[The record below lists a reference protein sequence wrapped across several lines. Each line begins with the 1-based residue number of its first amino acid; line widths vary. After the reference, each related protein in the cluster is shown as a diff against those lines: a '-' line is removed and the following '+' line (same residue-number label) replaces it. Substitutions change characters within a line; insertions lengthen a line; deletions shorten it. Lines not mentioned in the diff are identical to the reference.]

1 MKHIV
6 SSLLF
11 LLCAVTPLIA
21 GEVDVTDVKVYQ
33 EGENSNSTLISCRY
47 GHAEKGLK
55 YVSAV

>member
-33 EGENSNSTLISCRY
+33 EGENNNSTLSCRY

-55 YVSAV
+55 YVSPV